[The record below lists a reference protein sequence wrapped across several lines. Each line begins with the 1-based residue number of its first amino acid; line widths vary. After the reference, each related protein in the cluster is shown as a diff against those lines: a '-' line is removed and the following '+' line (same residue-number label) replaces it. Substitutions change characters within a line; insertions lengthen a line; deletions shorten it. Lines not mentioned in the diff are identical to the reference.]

1 MESEIK
7 LVDLRRETLATVR
20 EAIKIA
26 SSMGAGGFKF
36 YVDKNFVKNGLVVT
50 KIVPLSTDVPPAS
63 QLLLNFAGLKNLK
76 KTVDFAKKILG
87 EAGEVEVAEKTPHV
101 ADAAPVAAFVPAE
114 TAVEAPAEAAVEEAE
129 IAEEAVADVP
139 KKRGRKKAVIADAAD
154 TADVAIAEEEGE

>member
-26 SSMGAGGFKF
+26 SSIGAGGFKF

-63 QLLLNFAGLKNLK
+63 QLMLNFAGLKNLK
-76 KTVDFAKKILG
+76 KTLDFAKKILG
-87 EAGEVEVAEKTPHV
+87 DAGEVEVVERTP
-101 ADAAPVAAFVPAE
+101 APVVATVEEAASAAE
-114 TAVEAPAEAAVEEAE
+114 PEAAEAPAEEAP
-129 IAEEAVADVP
+129 IAEEVAAEP
-139 KKRGRKKAVIADAAD
+139 AKKKGRKKAAAILDAAVE
-154 TADVAIAEEEGE
+154 ADAEEEGE

>member
-26 SSMGAGGFKF
+26 SSIGAGGFKF

-63 QLLLNFAGLKNLK
+63 QLMLNFAGLKNLK
-76 KTVDFAKKILG
+76 KTLDFAKKILG
-87 EAGEVEVAEKTPHV
+87 DAGEVEVVERTP
-101 ADAAPVAAFVPAE
+101 APVVATVEEAASAAE
-114 TAVEAPAEAAVEEAE
+114 PEAAEAPAEEAP
-129 IAEEAVADVP
+129 IAEEVAAEP
-139 KKRGRKKAVIADAAD
+139 TKKKGRKKAAAILDAAVE
-154 TADVAIAEEEGE
+154 ADAEEEGE

>member
-26 SSMGAGGFKF
+26 SSIGAGGFKF

-63 QLLLNFAGLKNLK
+63 QLMLNFAGLKNLK
-76 KTVDFAKKILG
+76 KTLDFAKKILG
-87 EAGEVEVAEKTPHV
+87 DAGEVEVVERTP
-101 ADAAPVAAFVPAE
+101 APVVATVEEATSAAEPEA
-114 TAVEAPAEAAVEEAE
+114 AEAPAEEAP
-129 IAEEAVADVP
+129 IAEEVAAEP
-139 KKRGRKKAVIADAAD
+139 AKKKGRKKAAAILDAAVE
-154 TADVAIAEEEGE
+154 ADAEEEGE

>member
-50 KIVPLSTDVPPAS
+50 KIVPLSTDVPPPS

-76 KTVDFAKKILG
+76 KTLDFAKKILG
-87 EAGEVEVAEKTPHV
+87 EAGEVEVTERTPHV
-101 ADAAPVAAFVPAE
+101 ADAAPVAAPAAE
-114 TAVEAPAEAAVEEAE
+114 EVVVEAPTEAAVEEAE
-129 IAEEAVADVP
+129 VAEEAVADAP
-139 KKRGRKKAVIADAAD
+139 KKRGRKKAVVADAAD
-154 TADVAIAEEEGE
+154 TADVAAAEEEGE

>member
-26 SSMGAGGFKF
+26 SSIGAGGFKF

-63 QLLLNFAGLKNLK
+63 QLMLNFAGLKNLK
-76 KTVDFAKKILG
+76 KTLDFAKKILG
-87 EAGEVEVAEKTPHV
+87 DAGEVEVVERTP
-101 ADAAPVAAFVPAE
+101 APVVATIEEAASAAE
-114 TAVEAPAEAAVEEAE
+114 PEAAEAPAEEAP
-129 IAEEAVADVP
+129 IAEEVAAEP
-139 KKRGRKKAVIADAAD
+139 AKKKGRKKAAAILDAAVE
-154 TADVAIAEEEGE
+154 ADAEEEGE